1 MKGSIIIDAH
11 THPAGPAI
19 ESVEDYTT
27 MEKLMLQ
34 QRAEE
39 ERVETILKFLDK
51 YGVDGAVGLISQGIS
66 ILPDENERIIKVAQE
81 FPDRFPAVMVGF
93 STPPVPGEFN
103 PDGAAREIESYLKI
117 PQVKGVGEW
126 ALMGASGMETWPEL
140 WARYRPIMDVLAEH
154 KAVAHFHTGIAPY
167 LHRSPRVR
175 SNGKPGWCAQRTL
188 WFSNPAHI
196 DDIATEYPDVPILI
210 AHIGVQGFFYFGA
223 YADMALLVAA
233 RHENV
238 YLETSSAPYEVVA
251 KAVADPAIGPERVI
265 FGTDTPAPF
274 GHYRYQGNAYPSYG
288 KVPPTSY
295 PDHYKYDLEVIER
308 LPLHDR
314 EKDLIL
320 GGNIARLLGI
330 E

>member
-1 MKGSIIIDAH
+1 MKSGIIIDAH

-19 ESVEDYTT
+19 ESVADYTE

-34 QRAEE
+34 KQAEAD
-39 ERVETILKFLDK
+39 RVETILKFMDK
-51 YGVDGAVGLISQGIS
+51 YGVDQAVGLISQGIS

-81 FPDRFPAVMVGF
+81 HPDKFPAVLVGF
-93 STPPVPGEFN
+93 STPPIPYEFN
-103 PDGAAREIESYLKI
+103 PEEAAREIESYLKI

-154 KAVAHFHTGIAPY
+154 NAVAHFHTGVAPY
-167 LHRSPRVR
+167 LHRSPRRR
-175 SNGKPGWCAQRTL
+175 SNGKEGWCAQRTL
-188 WFSNPAHI
+188 WFCNPAFI
-196 DDIATEYPDVPILI
+196 DDIATEYPEVSII
-210 AHIGVQGFFYFGA
+210 IGHIGVQGFFYFGA

-233 RHENV
+233 RHDNV
-238 YLETSSAPYEVVA
+238 YLETSSAPYEVVE
-251 KAVADPAIGPERVI
+251 KAVIDPAIGPEKII

-274 GHYRYQGNAYPSYG
+274 GHYRHQGRAYPSYG
-288 KVPPTSY
+288 KTPPTSY
-295 PDHYKYDLEVIER
+295 PDHYKYDLEVIEQ
-308 LPLHDR
+308 LPIHDR

-330 E
+330 D